1 MGIIKNKLL
10 NRKCFPPAI
19 SDSSITLPST
29 TSPTPPSRSSTPE
42 RPSSWMSMPRLRPS
56 TPTPTTLSPLDTTS
70 SPPGPSTR
78 RASFLVTESTPQ
90 KRMSKLNMKHQT
102 LTPSIGL
109 PPALSPQSRTRE
121 AADHAGHSPPLVPWR
136 DVNSSRPELL
146 PPFPNRNS
154 LTATI
159 SDPRDATV
167 VPWLEPSSGTSL
179 TRPKLKLTTS
189 TPPRLAPATLPTT
202 LDSSTPPD
210 SSKSLLTPHPL
221 SWPPSRLDQP
231 QLPSKLTR
239 LLSRPTSPA
248 SSTPRLTEPRTARTT
263 TSSRTPG
270 TPPGVTTDTS
280 RLPTT
285 VMAPVSAVSRWLLSA
300 QLAEHPKNCI

>member
-1 MGIIKNKLL
+1 MG
-10 NRKCFPPAI
+10 
-19 SDSSITLPST
+19 
-29 TSPTPPSRSSTPE
+29 
-42 RPSSWMSMPRLRPS
+42 
-56 TPTPTTLSPLDTTS
+56 
-70 SPPGPSTR
+70 
-78 RASFLVTESTPQ
+78 
-90 KRMSKLNMKHQT
+90 KLNMKHQT

-109 PPALSPQSRTRE
+109 PRALSPQSRTRE

-202 LDSSTPPD
+202 PDSSTPPD
-210 SSKSLLTPHPL
+210 SSRSLLTPHLPL
-221 SWPPSRLDQP
+221 WPPFRLDQP
-231 QLPSKLTR
+231 QLPSRLTR
-239 LLSRPTSPA
+239 LLSKPTSLE
-248 SSTPRLTEPRTARTT
+248 SSTAKLAEPSLTTVSSLLDTELRTVRTT

-285 VMAPVSAVSRWLLSA
+285 VMAKVSAVSRWLLSA
-300 QLAEHPKNCI
+300 QLAEHPKKCF

>member
-1 MGIIKNKLL
+1 MG
-10 NRKCFPPAI
+10 
-19 SDSSITLPST
+19 SITLPST

-42 RPSSWMSMPRLRPS
+42 RPSSWMSMPRLRRS
-56 TPTPTTLSPLDTTS
+56 TPTPTTLSPLDITS
-70 SPPGPSTR
+70 SPPTPSTKR
-78 RASFLVTESTPQ
+78 SNFLVTESTPQ
-90 KRMSKLNMKHQT
+90 KRMSRLSLKHQM
-102 LTPSIGL
+102 LTQSIGL
-109 PPALSPQSRTRE
+109 PRALSPQSRTRE
-121 AADHAGHSPPLVPWR
+121 VADHAGPSPPLVPWR

-159 SDPRDATV
+159 SALRDATV
-167 VPWLEPSSGTSL
+167 VPWLEPSSGTRR

-189 TPPRLAPATLPTT
+189 TPARLAPATLPTT

-210 SSKSLLTPHPL
+210 SSKSLLTPHLL
-221 SWPPSRLDQP
+221 SWPPLRLDQL

-239 LLSRPTSPA
+239 LPSRPTSPE
-248 SSTPRLTEPRTARTT
+248 SSTAKLAEPSLTTVSSLSDMEPRTARTT

-285 VMAPVSAVSRWLLSA
+285 VMALVSAVSRWLLSA
-300 QLAEHPKNCI
+300 QLAEQPRKCL